1 MRLLDKYVLTK
12 FLIPFIYCVFGFIA
26 IWLVFDL
33 SDNGPDFIEGGVP
46 VWTVIE
52 FYSTQIP
59 EIIVISLPVGA
70 LLALL
75 YSLTQMSRSNELVAM
90 LTAGVGLVR
99 IVVPLMFVGLALT
112 AISFYFNYEQAPH
125 AQAIKKE
132 MLEDIKR
139 GKKKEEGLDN
149 HLYRNRAKLRIW
161 YADKLYID
169 SSRMKDVQVLQQDE
183 QGNIVEKLYG
193 KNVYFDHDGNGLW
206 WFEGARR
213 VTLDVEG
220 NVIEDKIEDRV
231 YIDDFDETPLRIASS
246 ALDADFLGVPELVDY
261 LDYNSDF
268 PERRL
273 APYKTQLYYRYA
285 LPWVNLLAVFIA
297 APLGIVYSRRGI
309 LGGVATAIALFF
321 LLVFTSSL
329 FIAFGKGGQVS
340 PLVAA
345 WGPMVIFGAIALF
358 LLWMKATNRDLSK
371 LRIPGLS

>member
-46 VWTVIE
+46 LWTVIR

-59 EIIVISLPVGA
+59 EIIVISIPVGT

-99 IVVPLMFVGLALT
+99 IVVPLMFVGLVLT
-112 AISFYFNYEQAPH
+112 GISFYFNYEQAPH
-125 AQAIKKE
+125 AQAIKKQ
-132 MLEDIKR
+132 MLDDIKR
-139 GKKKEEGLDN
+139 GKEKEEGLDN
-149 HLYRNRAKLRIW
+149 HLYRNRARLRIW
-161 YADKLYID
+161 YADKLYLETK
-169 SSRMKDVQVLQQDE
+169 RMKDVQVLQQDP
-183 QGNIVEKLYG
+183 QGNIIEKIYG
-193 KNVYFDHDGNGLW
+193 ENVYFDHDGQKLW

-213 VTLDVEG
+213 VKLDTEG
-220 NVIEDKIEDRV
+220 NVVEDEIKDRI
-231 YIDDFDETPLRIASS
+231 YIDDFDETPLRIASAS
-246 ALDADFLGVPELVDY
+246 LNADYLGVPELLNY

-273 APYKTQLYYRYA
+273 APFRTQLQYRYA
-285 LPWVNLLAVFIA
+285 LPWVNLLAIFIA

-329 FIAFGKGGQVS
+329 FIAFGKGGQL
-340 PLVAA
+340 PPIVAA
-345 WGPMVIFGAIALF
+345 WGPIAIFAAIALF